1 MIDDE
6 PLKNLIFYSNPIPE
20 MEDDEDD
27 IDRDEMIAVF
37 KCDCLNILESIGEE
51 NFRPIYENSIISVR
65 SYYIDDQ
72 IDFCYQIFEKINE
85 VYEFEFIR
93 KIEIGEEDVE
103 NVYKFLEFIEFDNV
117 DFLEELLEGYAMDIR
132 KIDPQEFILNHWKD
146 LQTHLLTM
154 NLGEFISDF
163 LRTNTKDNIVN
174 FLSKAIEN
182 SKTELTIRLL
192 Q

>member
-6 PLKNLIFYSNPIPE
+6 PLKSILFCPIPE